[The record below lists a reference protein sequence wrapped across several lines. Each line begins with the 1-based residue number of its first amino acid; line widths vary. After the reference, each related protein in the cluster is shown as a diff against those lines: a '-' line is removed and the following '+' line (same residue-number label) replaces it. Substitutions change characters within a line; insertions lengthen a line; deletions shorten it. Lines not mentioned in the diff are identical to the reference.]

1 MKIKYFASLL
11 GVVLLIGCGAN
22 NEPTPPT
29 GEDSFQEENVI
40 DEGNG
45 SGDAGEPVA
54 AERGVKEFDL
64 DLDFANGG
72 DWDYDYEVN
81 GEIRAEVEK
90 EDNGEKR
97 ESRGEE
103 AQQEIES
110 ILSQVVID
118 QSRTTESITN
128 DILEL
133 LEIPQD
139 ELKQLTLE
147 IEYQDGERLDFK
159 QNF

>member
-1 MKIKYFASLL
+1 MKYFVSLL
-11 GVVLLIGCGAN
+11 GILVLIGCGAN
-22 NEPTPPT
+22 EEPNQSTVD
-29 GEDSFQEENVI
+29 DSFQGGEPVV
-40 DEGNG
+40 DEGNQD
-45 SGDAGEPVA
+45 GDAAGSVA

-64 DLDFANGG
+64 DLDFVDGG

-81 GEIRAEVEK
+81 GEVRAKVEK

-97 ESRGEE
+97 EISGEE

-118 QSRTTESITN
+118 QARTTESITSDIL
-128 DILEL
+128 DILEV
-133 LEIPQD
+133 PQD
-139 ELKQLTLE
+139 QLKQFTLE